1 VNRLS
6 YRHILLIGDVLAV
19 AAFVIVGQY
28 FHNTTAMADAAL
40 RAVEQVAAIGLPFV
54 LLAWLLGAYPARRP
68 ETWQEA
74 GRFLL
79 RSALAII
86 YAAPAGLF
94 IRAWLLGQPTVLLT
108 FACVA
113 LLFSAMFV
121 LGWRAI
127 ATAASMAL
135 HKRQERWREQM
146 A

>member
-1 VNRLS
+1 MNKLT
-6 YRHILLIGDVLAV
+6 YRHILLIGDVLAI
-19 AAFVIVGQY
+19 AAFVIVGQRA
-28 FHNTTAMADAAL
+28 HNMADVAL
-40 RAVEQVAAIGLPFV
+40 RAIAQIAAVGLPFI
-54 LLAWLLGAYPARRP
+54 LLAWSLGAYPARRP
-68 ETWQEA
+68 ETWWES

-108 FACVA
+108 FAGVA

-127 ATAASMAL
+127 AAAAGMAL
-135 HKRQERWREQM
+135 HKRQERWRERM